1 MSYPD
6 WMIRGPEVATCNCNW
21 GCPCQFNSLPTH
33 GDCRAGVAMRI
44 DEGHYGD
51 VNLDGVKWVGLFS
64 WPGAIHEGNG
74 EVFPIVD
81 EQASEAQR
89 EAILSIMSGEP
100 SEPGATMFNVFA
112 ATFVTAHEPVFA
124 PIQFDIDFA
133 QWTGHF
139 SVPGYIDA
147 VASPITNPVT
157 GESHQARVSLPNGF
171 EYLEAQYV
179 SSRTSAEGTIPLDW
193 DDGHGHLAML
203 HLTPTGPVA

>member
-6 WMIRGPEVATCNCNW
+6 WMIHGPEVATCNCDW

-44 DEGHYGD
+44 DEGHYGE
-51 VNLDGVKWVGLFS
+51 VSLDGVKWVGLFA
-64 WPGAIHEGNG
+64 WPGPIHEGNG
-74 EVFPIVD
+74 EVCPIVD
-81 EQASEAQR
+81 EQASEEQR

-100 SEPGATMFNVFA
+100 SEPGATVFSVFA
-112 ATFVTAHEPVFA
+112 STIVTAHEPVFA
-124 PIQFDIDFA
+124 PIQFEIDFDH
-133 QWTGHF
+133 WTGHF
-139 SVPGYIDA
+139 NVPGHVDA

-179 SSRTSAEGTIPLDW
+179 SSRTSAEGRIPLEW
-193 DDGHGHLAML
+193 NDGHGHLAML
-203 HLTPTGPVA
+203 HLTPSGPVA